1 MKKRFEN
8 RIVVITGGG
17 GGLGQACALRFA
29 SEGAHLV
36 LLDINQQ
43 GLQETESKIQAMG
56 ATASSYVINLSSEQ
70 AIKEVAEQ
78 LRVAFPKIH
87 VLYNNAGAAYGE
99 VTQMIDTLDQDK
111 WLQYLSLNTLAP
123 LFLAKA
129 LRPSLAAA
137 EGVIL
142 NQSSMAAYAP
152 ATVYGVTKSALNQ
165 MTFGMAHIFAADQI
179 RVNAIAPGL
188 METAASKSGLAD
200 DTYKTVQGMQL
211 SKLHGTADDIANLA
225 VFLAS
230 DEGRFIN
237 CEVVHCDAGN
247 RLRGWRE

>member
-1 MKKRFEN
+1 MNKRFEN
-8 RIVVITGGG
+8 RVVVITGGG
-17 GGLGQACALRFA
+17 SGLCQTCALRFA
-29 SEGAHLV
+29 SDGAHLV
-36 LLDINQQ
+36 LLDINQS
-43 GLQETESKIQAMG
+43 GLQETEHKIQALG
-56 ATASSYVINLSSEQ
+56 AKANSYVINLSSEL
-70 AIKEVAEQ
+70 AIKELGEQ
-78 LRVAFPKIH
+78 ICAAFPKIH

-99 VTQMIDTLDQDK
+99 VTQMIDTLDQQK
-111 WLQYLSLNTLAP
+111 WLQFLSLNTLTP

-129 LRPSLAAA
+129 LRPALAAA

-200 DTYKTVQGMQL
+200 ETYKTVQGMQL
-211 SKLHGTADDIANLA
+211 SKLHGSADDIANLA
-225 VFLAS
+225 LFLAS